1 MHPNENKPSAS
12 SGRRGNDVLFQ
23 MNDWGK
29 EGNVLKSLFKDSPA
43 LLCESVHRGLLQYR
57 SEAALKTQCSSG
69 RFALYVRLQTELWLL
84 KHFRLT
90 EWRKSPECFVVTSQT
105 LLSLKEYQHPLDLDA
120 LGLVVFHS
128 STSSPQQ
135 K

>member
-105 LLSLKEYQHPLDLDA
+105 LLSCERQSLVRNTGISLVI
-120 LGLVVFHS
+120 LGVN
-128 STSSPQQ
+128 ST
-135 K
+135 